1 VIFVC
6 GETLSLE
13 SWIPHTLVSAH
24 RSKSDP
30 PRGTSRMG
38 TCFLCRGLSSTRA
51 NCHLPSARKYAVPRE
66 IERQQLRYRYHSAS
80 MHLHAPSCLQICIHD
95 SSCPGAQ
102 VPVACRTRSLQIIP
116 LLYMRQTDLST
127 LYTAY
132 PTLRLRTEQ
141 PDNAGTKSRGRE
153 LRGSE
158 PCSLS
163 S

>member
-1 VIFVC
+1 MC

-13 SWIPHTLVSAH
+13 SWIPHTLVSQQP
-24 RSKSDP
+24 KSDP

-38 TCFLCRGLSSTRA
+38 TSFLRRGLSSTRA
-51 NCHLPSARKYAVPRE
+51 NCHLPPARKYALPRE
-66 IERQQLRYRYHSAS
+66 IESQQLRYRYHSAS
-80 MHLHAPSCLQICIHD
+80 MHRQAPSSLQICIHD
-95 SSCPGAQ
+95 TSCPGTQ

-127 LYTAY
+127 LHTAFQPY
-132 PTLRLRTEQ
+132 VYALEQ
-141 PDNAGTKSRGRE
+141 PDNAGMKSRGRE